1 VAFRYN
7 SQEPYDTPH
16 PARHERQQ
24 SRLARNVQR
33 VLTASAKSA
42 ARPSLV
48 GRNVVVT
55 GGGRGIGAATAIALA
70 EAGAAVALAARNEA
84 QVVEVAAQLR
94 REGRQAFAFRCDV
107 TDPRDVRDL
116 AMSATEAMGR
126 IDILVNNAG
135 TATSNPLGKIALS
148 EWEHIMA
155 VNATGTFLT
164 TQAMYP
170 AMVERGWGRI
180 VNIAS
185 LAGVVGERY
194 IAAYVAAKHAVVG
207 FTKAVAAEAE
217 STGVTVNAVCPGYVD
232 TPLTDETI
240 ARIMHLT
247 GKSWHDALRAIL
259 TASGQPRLIR
269 ASEVAEV
276 VLGLC
281 SDQASARQGE
291 IVVLDGAE
299 GS

>member
-1 VAFRYN
+1 V
-7 SQEPYDTPH
+7 
-16 PARHERQQ
+16 
-24 SRLARNVQR
+24 
-33 VLTASAKSA
+33 
-42 ARPSLV
+42 SLI
-48 GRNVVVT
+48 GRNAVIT

-70 EAGAAVALAARNEA
+70 EAGAAVALASRNES
-84 QVVEVAAQLR
+84 QVVEVASQLR
-94 REGRQAFAFRCDV
+94 RAGRQAFAFRCDV
-107 TDPRDVRDL
+107 TDARQVREL

-135 TATSNPLGKIALS
+135 TATSNPLAKISLS

-155 VNATGTFLT
+155 VNATGTFLS

-170 AMVERGWGRI
+170 AMLERRWGRI

-185 LAGVVGERY
+185 LAGLEGERY

-217 STGVTVNAVCPGYVD
+217 GTGVTVNAVCPGYVD

-247 GKSWHDALRAIL
+247 GKSWHDALRSIL
-259 TASGQPRLIR
+259 AQAGQPRLIR

-276 VLGLC
+276 VVDLC
-281 SDQASARQGE
+281 ADQAAARQGE

-299 GS
+299 RG